1 MEHETVCKDAD
12 MALAIIRTITEA
24 MKAGTQK
31 TALESVGEW
40 VQGKKSF
47 DDVSRMTPEERK
59 ARIVEL
65 LTSERDCMTEE
76 QRKERAAFYLEGI
89 KA

>member
-1 MEHETVCKDAD
+1 MAHEIVCKDAD

-24 MKAGTQK
+24 MKTGTQK
-31 TALESVGEW
+31 AALESVGEW

-47 DDVSRMTPEERK
+47 DDVSKMTPEERK
-59 ARIVEL
+59 TRIVEL

>member
-1 MEHETVCKDAD
+1 

-24 MKAGTQK
+24 MKTGTQK
-31 TALESVGEW
+31 AALESVGEW

-47 DDVSRMTPEERK
+47 DDVLKMTPEERE